1 MQTLIITRADLDDTN
16 TYVGATDVS
25 DFAGHIEIAADLGHV
40 HFTGSLRAAGSVRA
54 LAGSGIKAGSGIEA
68 GWGIEAGSGIEAG
81 WGIEAGLSVSAK
93 FVAVR
98 LRIFAGLCL
107 WRQPTREE
115 MQIRAEVRSGTVAF
129 GEVVAP
135 VETAVE

>member
-68 GWGIEAGSGIEAG
+68 GWGIEAG
-81 WGIEAGLSVSAK
+81 LSVSAK